1 MEPDY
6 IPFIPEDGLIKL
18 RQIEPFSLGNVN
30 IQLFVTALIE
40 LLGND
45 FYEYWRLKGSTG
57 VKTPGF
63 GVLYN
68 WFAATSV
75 KGIAPVGYR
84 LPTCAEVLSLIY
96 DNGFSSLCNELKDTG
111 VIFWDDPNT
120 GTNVSGFMARGTGY
134 RDLSNDGFFGLRK
147 EVIIWTSSDGGIEAP
162 DQATMFLLPK
172 ASEPYVSLN
181 PKVDGAS
188 IRLIRDTTEG
198 WIQGEKILDF
208 DGNSYQTVKVGGQVW
223 TTSNLI
229 TEHFNDGTKIPL
241 VEDHAK
247 WFALDTEGMCFY
259 ENESANGYNQA
270 APQEIRVH
278 KHDLINFKDTDSLK
292 WRIVEL
298 SDTQIQIVADGLG
311 AKNNVSDSQIQSDW
325 IQLDELLPDF
335 IKNKPTFPEAQ
346 VQSDWNEVD
355 IEALDYIKNKPEIP
369 DSQVQSNWNETD
381 TEALD
386 FIQNK
391 PDIPEAQIQSDW
403 LQTDSEAVDYIK
415 NKPDSLGSGGDGVS
429 SFTYIAYASDDAG
442 TDFSNVFNPAFDY
455 IAIKTTTSPL
465 VSPVAGDFT
474 GLWKNYKGPIGEPGD
489 NGLPGGPG
497 SDGIPGAAGA
507 DDHSMDVY
515 IDFLSVTPFVY
526 NCPYNLKFTSQISE
540 GTGATLSVDLNTN
553 MTQFQKL
560 TITPAQIGLII
571 LKGELL

>member
-57 VKTPGF
+57 VKTPGY

-75 KGIAPVGYR
+75 KGITPTGYR
-84 LPTCAEVLSLIY
+84 LPTRAEVLSLIH

-120 GTNVSGFMARGTGY
+120 GTNVSGFRARGTGY
-134 RDLSNDGFFGLRK
+134 RDLLNDGFFGLRD
-147 EVIIWTSSDGGIEAP
+147 EFIIWTSSDGGIEAA
-162 DQATMFLLPK
+162 DQGTMFLLPK
-172 ASEPYVSLN
+172 ASEPYVYLN

-188 IRLIRDTTEG
+188 IRLIRDTAEG
-198 WIQGEKILDF
+198 WIQGEKIIDF
-208 DGNSYQTVKVGGQVW
+208 DGNSYQTVKIGGQVW

-229 TEHFNDGTKIPL
+229 TEHFNDGTKIPF
-241 VEDHAK
+241 VEDHAR
-247 WFALDTEGMCFY
+247 WFTLATEGMCYY
-259 ENESANGYNQA
+259 ENDSANGYSQA

-278 KHDLINFKDTDSLK
+278 KHDLINFKDTESLK
-292 WRIVEL
+292 WRIIEL
-298 SDTQIQIVADGLG
+298 SDTQIQIVADGLV
-311 AKNNVSDSQIQSDW
+311 AKTDDPESQIQSDW

-335 IKNKPTFPEAQ
+335 IKNKPAIPEAQ
-346 VQSDWNEVD
+346 VQSDWNELNT
-355 IEALDYIKNKPEIP
+355 EALDYIKNKPEIP
-369 DSQVQSNWNETD
+369 DSQVQSDWDEAD
-381 TEALD
+381 TEALA

-415 NKPDSLGSGGDGVS
+415 NDSLGSGGDGVS
-429 SFTYIAYASDDAG
+429 SYTYMAYASDGVG
-442 TDFSNVFNPAFDY
+442 TDFTNVFNPDLDY
-455 IAIKTTTSPL
+455 IAIKTITSPL

-489 NGLPGGPG
+489 DGLPGGPG
-497 SDGIPGAAGA
+497 SDGLPGADGA

-515 IDFLSVTPFVY
+515 LDFLSVTPFVY
-526 NCPYNLKFTSQISE
+526 NCPYALKFTSQISE
-540 GTGATLSVDLNTN
+540 RTGATLSVALNNN

-560 TITPAQIGLII
+560 TVTPAQIGLII
-571 LKGELL
+571 LKGTLL